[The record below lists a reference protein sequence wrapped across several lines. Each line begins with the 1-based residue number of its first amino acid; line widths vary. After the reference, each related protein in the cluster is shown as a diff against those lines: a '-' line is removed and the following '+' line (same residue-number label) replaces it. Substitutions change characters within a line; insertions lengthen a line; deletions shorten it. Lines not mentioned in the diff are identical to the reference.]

1 MISVANNMKP
11 LSWRNK
17 YLGKFMQCSQK
28 NKQFDEH
35 YVATWMTAVLQNTIY
50 SFQTWILTII
60 LDINPQQKVII
71 PEYYIRQSPK
81 YLALFGIE
89 FNNAFKRSSSFSSLF
104 ATDGYNLMKTK
115 IWCHCFI
122 LPPNHPPCAS
132 LLLCKLNHHPG
143 NLLILFTR
151 MNHWNI
157 TNPNVRYELEWELEL
172 WT

>member
-1 MISVANNMKP
+1 
-11 LSWRNK
+11 
-17 YLGKFMQCSQK
+17 
-28 NKQFDEH
+28 
-35 YVATWMTAVLQNTIY
+35 
-50 SFQTWILTII
+50 
-60 LDINPQQKVII
+60 
-71 PEYYIRQSPK
+71 
-81 YLALFGIE
+81 
-89 FNNAFKRSSSFSSLF
+89 
-104 ATDGYNLMKTK
+104 LMKTK

-172 WT
+172 WTQCWH